1 MQNGRKID
9 DESESRSILKR
20 LAGETDAGSAAR
32 AVPPEGQ
39 APQPDY
45 DPIEYWGTRI
55 GRGLG
60 LVITVAL
67 IAWIAVF
74 VLQGG

>member
-1 MQNGRKID
+1 MQSGRKID
-9 DESESRSILKR
+9 DESESRRILSR
-20 LAGETDAGSAAR
+20 LAGETEAGSAATDGR
-32 AVPPEGQ
+32 ASPTS
-39 APQPDY
+39 PDD

-67 IAWIAVF
+67 IAWLAVF